1 MASKKK
7 APRPAA
13 QDPEGPRNRN
23 SLLPGR
29 EAATRLED
37 FLVACQKSLGRA
49 VRNAQQSAKTDNEF
63 ALGERPVYM
72 ISGVEFEVKAAM
84 SVGQRKRSFAGE
96 SVLVDFD
103 APAETRS
110 TIKFRIESR
119 PVELLKGAKL
129 ELANLDPLGN
139 FGGGARMRAWLVD
152 DKGIPVSGYPVKLH
166 LIRAGD
172 KKGKETLIAAT
183 TDAAGRVDFF
193 IDPFK
198 NDLKIV
204 GDREHKQVFLQGS
217 GRGIVP
223 DEYFVWV
230 TAERLER
237 WERVAEASAPQPPEE
252 IRRDAKGPLTLCS
265 EMHRL
270 RYEGAIK

>member
-1 MASKKK
+1 MI
-7 APRPAA
+7 
-13 QDPEGPRNRN
+13 
-23 SLLPGR
+23 PGR
-29 EAATRLED
+29 EAATRLEE

-84 SVGQRKRSFAGE
+84 SVGKRQGRFGGE

-110 TIKFRIESR
+110 TLKFRVESR

-129 ELANLDPLGN
+129 ELANMDPLGTL
-139 FGGGARMRAWLVD
+139 GGGARMRAWLVD
-152 DKGIPVSGYPVKLH
+152 DEGIPVSGYPVQLH

-172 KKGKETLIAAT
+172 KKDKTVIPTT

-193 IDPFK
+193 IDPLN
-198 NDLKIV
+198 NDLKVV
-204 GDREHKQVFLQGS
+204 GDRKHKQVFLQGS
-217 GRGIVP
+217 GRGQVP

-230 TAERLER
+230 TAKRDGS
-237 WERVAEASAPQPPEE
+237 WERAAEGSSPRPPGE
-252 IRRDAKGPLTLCS
+252 IPRDAKGPLTLSS

-270 RYEGAIK
+270 RYEGPSK